1 MAFLSRYRLWLGLTG
16 GLLAL
21 YALLGFVGV
30 PFAVT
35 RYVIP
40 SVAETL
46 RHPVLLGGI
55 AFNPFT
61 CTIQLTDFEI
71 QQQDGT
77 PMVGFHELF
86 VNFEATSLVRSAYQF
101 DEIRLTLPYGLLRIQ
116 PDGKL
121 NLLGLVPPQPDQAE
135 APPPVEPKDR
145 RAIPL
150 IEIRELGIHQGVLEF
165 RDETKRRPVAIDVV
179 PIEVTLRNFSTRQ
192 GGENAYAFTAEFGQG
207 ETLAWEGTLLL
218 DPLESH
224 GKFALSNVKLATFWP
239 SVREQFR
246 FDLTG
251 GAVTVSGN
259 YRFDTNGTP
268 VNFQLSDGRF
278 LLADFSLNEPGD
290 PEPLIAFPSF
300 LVERIDVDLSKR
312 DVGVGVV
319 RLTAPRIRGWREP
332 DGAVNFARLFAPA
345 EGRPTPPADAK
356 PTPPAETGEPVR
368 PWTVLLKEAVIE
380 QGGVAFEDRSV
391 KTPAELTIDDLAVS
405 LKEVQVPLRGAMPLS
420 VSLRVNQTGEIDAKG
435 TVRLD
440 KPAVDLSLSLSHIA
454 LRPFQPYLDGVVQAE
469 VTDGEVE
476 LFGDVTFRSKP
487 ESEPMLRYRG
497 KLGVNN
503 LHVWHRPSDQEMLS
517 WTSLGLKNVLLDVEP
532 TNVKIGEI
540 ALKDAAV
547 QLVVAKDGA
556 MNVSNLMVQ
565 QDKPAGPAPASP
577 EPASPKRPAA
587 GPTPIVIDTIT
598 LSKLAATFTDDSI
611 EPRVATGI
619 YGLSGA
625 IKGLSSKDLAKADVS
640 LTGTV
645 DNVAPVKI
653 QGKINP
659 LSGDAYTDIKVLFQG
674 VDLTVA
680 SPYAGKYVG
689 FPLTKGKL
697 SLDLKY
703 ELSQKHLSGEN
714 KVLVDQ
720 LTFGEK
726 TDSPDATSL
735 PVRLAV
741 ALLKDRR
748 GRIDIDL
755 PVRGD
760 LNEPDFRYG
769 RMLLNTLVNVVT
781 KVATSPFAALGGLVG
796 GGGDDLQYM
805 EFEPG
810 VGELAQGEHAKLASL
825 AKALEERPALRLEI
839 SGSADPKKDRDALA
853 LHKIAEELKR
863 RFTQGGK
870 KNLQAALPKER
881 ELELLG
887 DLYAEKL
894 GKQATKSE
902 VLPNGKTVV
911 RVLEAEAMQ
920 AELVPAMTV
929 DEDELRELARTRAK
943 AVREDLVAQNKV
955 PEDRV
960 FLVEVE
966 VAKGEQDKIRMR
978 LNLTGK

>member
-1 MAFLSRYRLWLGLTG
+1 M
-16 GLLAL
+16 
-21 YALLGFVGV
+21 
-30 PFAVT
+30 
-35 RYVIP
+35 
-40 SVAETL
+40 
-46 RHPVLLGGI
+46 
-55 AFNPFT
+55 
-61 CTIQLTDFEI
+61 
-71 QQQDGT
+71 
-77 PMVGFHELF
+77 
-86 VNFEATSLVRSAYQF
+86 
-101 DEIRLTLPYGLLRIQ
+101 
-116 PDGKL
+116 
-121 NLLGLVPPQPDQAE
+121 
-135 APPPVEPKDR
+135 
-145 RAIPL
+145 
-150 IEIRELGIHQGVLEF
+150 
-165 RDETKRRPVAIDVV
+165 
-179 PIEVTLRNFSTRQ
+179 
-192 GGENAYAFTAEFGQG
+192 
-207 ETLAWEGTLLL
+207 
-218 DPLESH
+218 
-224 GKFALSNVKLATFWP
+224 
-239 SVREQFR
+239 
-246 FDLTG
+246 
-251 GAVTVSGN
+251 
-259 YRFDTNGTP
+259 
-268 VNFQLSDGRF
+268 
-278 LLADFSLNEPGD
+278 
-290 PEPLIAFPSF
+290 
-300 LVERIDVDLSKR
+300 
-312 DVGVGVV
+312 
-319 RLTAPRIRGWREP
+319 
-332 DGAVNFARLFAPA
+332 
-345 EGRPTPPADAK
+345 
-356 PTPPAETGEPVR
+356 
-368 PWTVLLKEAVIE
+368 
-380 QGGVAFEDRSV
+380 AFEDRSV